1 VAPYDV
7 TMKTTPTRRQFLRW
21 TGASGVACALLGS
34 VGANGA
40 FAARPR
46 RGKTSVEPTFRLAIA
61 SYTFRKFSLDKTLAM
76 TARLGVKRICLKDFH
91 LPLRST
97 PEQIAA
103 AAAKVKAAGIELYGC
118 GVVTMHKPAEVDR
131 AFEYAKTAGMQV
143 IVAAP
148 SVDVLPRIDEKVK
161 EYGIRLAI
169 HNHGPGDK
177 FFPLPETAYEK
188 IKGLD
193 RRIGLCID
201 IGHTVRAGGD
211 PSRAAEQFADR
222 LFDVHIKDVS
232 EAAAKGRT
240 VEIGRGVI
248 DIPRFLRTMKKIG
261 YSGNLAF
268 EYEKDA
274 DDPLPGLAESVG
286 YVRGVLAAM

>member
-1 VAPYDV
+1 
-7 TMKTTPTRRQFLRW
+7 MKTTPSRRQFLRW
-21 TGASGVACALLGS
+21 TGASGAACALFGS
-34 VGANGA
+34 VGAGA
-40 FAARPR
+40 VFAARPR
-46 RGKTSVEPTFRLAIA
+46 RGKTCSEQTFHLAIA

-91 LPLRST
+91 LPLGST
-97 PEQIAA
+97 PAQIAA

-118 GVVTMHKPAEVDR
+118 GVVTMHKPADVDR

-143 IVAAP
+143 IVAMP
-148 SVDVLPRIDEKVK
+148 SVDMLPRIDEKVK

-188 IKGLD
+188 IKRLD

-232 EAAAKGRT
+232 AATAKGHT
-240 VEIGRGVI
+240 VEMGRGVI

-286 YVRGVLAAM
+286 YVRGALAAM

>member
-1 VAPYDV
+1 MIVA
-7 TMKTTPTRRQFLRW
+7 TRRQFLQW
-21 TGASGVACALLGS
+21 TGAGALASMVVGGVAAKDS
-34 VGANGA
+34 FGAGA
-40 FAARPR
+40 R
-46 RGKTSVEPTFRLAIA
+46 RAKSFSQQPFHLAIA
-61 SYTFRKFSLDKTLAM
+61 SYTFRKFPLDKVLAM
-76 TARLGVKRICLKDFH
+76 TARVGLRRICLKDFH
-91 LPLRST
+91 LPLGST
-97 PEQIAA
+97 PAQIAE

-118 GVVTMHKPAEVDR
+118 GVVTMRKPADVDR
-131 AFEYAKTAGMQV
+131 AFEYATAAGMRV

-148 SVDVLPRIDEKVK
+148 SPEMLPRIDEKVK
-161 EYGIRLAI
+161 KYDIRLAI

-177 FFPLPETAYEK
+177 FFPLPDVAYAK

-240 VEIGRGVI
+240 VEAGRGVI
-248 DIPRFLRTMKKIG
+248 DLPRFLRTLKKTG
-261 YSGNLAF
+261 YAGNVAF

-274 DDPLPGLAESVG
+274 GDPLPGLAESVG
-286 YVRGVLAAM
+286 YVRGVLAAI